1 MTVVKEACVDNIQ
14 DAINAFKKG
23 ADRIE
28 FCSNLDEDGLTPSN
42 YDLISLK
49 KSISIPVRVMVR
61 PHSNSFNYND
71 DDLIQMKET
80 IDFCKNQKFDGVVFG
95 CLDDNNELDL
105 NKIKYLADYAKPL
118 NVIIHKAIDLT
129 SSPVKSLMKLFEL
142 EQDHDLA
149 IIGVMG
155 PKSNQLLTR
164 LFSDNSA
171 IDALPY
177 YHSGVFQS
185 NNLSVRANRL
195 SYVGERGYELYVAKT
210 QARSL
215 WQQLMSEGA
224 DLQITPAGFHAMNA
238 CRMEKGYRHWGHDIY
253 DHITPLQAG
262 LGFAVAKDKTD
273 FIGHA
278 ALADQQGVQT
288 RRLVHLAIEG
298 SDAPFMIHDEPVYL
312 SLIHI

>member
-80 IDFCKNQKFDGVVFG
+80 IEFCKNQKFDGVVFG

-105 NKIKYLADYAKPL
+105 NKIKYLADFAKPL

-129 SSPVKSLMKLFEL
+129 SSPVNSLKKLLEINNVNGVLSSGGYETAELGTEVLKKMINISPNEFE
-142 EQDHDLA
+142 
-149 IIGVMG
+149 IISAG
-155 PKSNQLLTR
+155 KITNQNFKILHEK
-164 LFSDNSA
+164 
-171 IDALPY
+171 IDGKF
-177 YHSGVFQS
+177 YHG
-185 NNLSVRANRL
+185 RKI
-195 SYVGERGYELYVAKT
+195 VGEL
-210 QARSL
+210 
-215 WQQLMSEGA
+215 
-224 DLQITPAGFHAMNA
+224 
-238 CRMEKGYRHWGHDIY
+238 
-253 DHITPLQAG
+253 
-262 LGFAVAKDKTD
+262 
-273 FIGHA
+273 
-278 ALADQQGVQT
+278 
-288 RRLVHLAIEG
+288 
-298 SDAPFMIHDEPVYL
+298 
-312 SLIHI
+312 

>member
-80 IDFCKNQKFDGVVFG
+80 IEFCKNQKFDGVVFG

-105 NKIKYLADYAKPL
+105 NKIKYLADFAKPL

-129 SSPVKSLMKLFEL
+129 SSPVNSLKKLLDIDNVNGVLSSGGFETAEL
-142 EQDHDLA
+142 GTEVLKKMINISPNEFE
-149 IIGVMG
+149 IISAG
-155 PKSNQLLTR
+155 KITNQNFKILHEK
-164 LFSDNSA
+164 
-171 IDALPY
+171 IDGKF
-177 YHSGVFQS
+177 YHG
-185 NNLSVRANRL
+185 RKI
-195 SYVGERGYELYVAKT
+195 VGEL
-210 QARSL
+210 
-215 WQQLMSEGA
+215 
-224 DLQITPAGFHAMNA
+224 
-238 CRMEKGYRHWGHDIY
+238 
-253 DHITPLQAG
+253 
-262 LGFAVAKDKTD
+262 
-273 FIGHA
+273 
-278 ALADQQGVQT
+278 
-288 RRLVHLAIEG
+288 
-298 SDAPFMIHDEPVYL
+298 
-312 SLIHI
+312 

>member
-80 IDFCKNQKFDGVVFG
+80 IEFCKNQKFDGVVFG

-105 NKIKYLADYAKPL
+105 NKIKYLADFAKPL

-129 SSPVKSLMKLFEL
+129 SSPLNSLKKLIKIDNVNGVLSSGGFETAEL
-142 EQDHDLA
+142 GIEVLKKMINISPNGFE
-149 IIGVMG
+149 IISAG
-155 PKSNQLLTR
+155 KITNQNFKILHEK
-164 LFSDNSA
+164 
-171 IDALPY
+171 IDGKF
-177 YHSGVFQS
+177 YHG
-185 NNLSVRANRL
+185 RKI
-195 SYVGERGYELYVAKT
+195 VGEL
-210 QARSL
+210 
-215 WQQLMSEGA
+215 
-224 DLQITPAGFHAMNA
+224 
-238 CRMEKGYRHWGHDIY
+238 
-253 DHITPLQAG
+253 
-262 LGFAVAKDKTD
+262 
-273 FIGHA
+273 
-278 ALADQQGVQT
+278 
-288 RRLVHLAIEG
+288 
-298 SDAPFMIHDEPVYL
+298 
-312 SLIHI
+312 